1 MNDWEERWIETGLQ
15 EIHGSK
21 PPDLSGRIVLA
32 LEERPQGPLPEVR
45 RARRRPVGWWLA
57 AAALLTMALLA
68 GSLLRSDTSGG
79 AKVEAA
85 ARLDLSV
92 IRGVVECIEADP
104 ASADAPMRRSR
115 HAAGSVASFAA
126 SAGNSLYSEAPSAV
140 GVGPFGVLVTGADT
154 KLEVRAMEFSWKQG
168 VYAASSLTLAV
179 VTGVVTWHT
188 LSRTGTGS
196 GGEVVRLEADR
207 AGADGAAT
215 LASENERLRERLR
228 DLEQQVAELHTRP
241 ERELAPAPAVAEPP
255 PPEPPPPGPT
265 PAELAF
271 SDAAY
276 SEALAAVDWKLVGD
290 VTHEM
295 GPMLV
300 DLAKLIENG
309 GEVPPELAIQI
320 QQLNSKLLA
329 QLPTL
334 LKAELPGFGANG
346 AYTHPLVVGNSLA
359 STLQAAGLPL
369 DAGQQD
375 RMAGL
380 VRAFATESQ
389 VINGSQH
396 EFALEGLLAET
407 EMKDRFYGEVS
418 TLLGPE
424 QNNVMYPPGAK
435 DYDGVSLFSTG
446 LMTRPFTDGV
456 PSSSPADFARIA
468 SNRLGEEVG
477 FDEATTTRVRAVV
490 ERVMAASP
498 ELWQDKAG
506 ATETK
511 LRMLKAGR
519 TSAALRRQLQVM
531 REIQRQVPLTP
542 EQQKKLASLR
552 YVLVPLPK

>member
-1 MNDWEERWIETGLQ
+1 MNAWEERWIEAGLQ

-32 LEERPQGPLPEVR
+32 LEEAPQGPLPEVR
-45 RARRRPVGWWLA
+45 RARRHPVGWWLA
-57 AAALLTMALLA
+57 AAVVVVALLA
-68 GSLLRSDTSGG
+68 GSLLRGDTSGVT
-79 AKVEAA
+79 KVEAA
-85 ARLDLSV
+85 ARLDLAV
-92 IRGVVECIEADP
+92 IRGVVECVEADP
-104 ASADAPMRRSR
+104 ASASGPKRRSR
-115 HAAGSVASFAA
+115 HETGAVASFAA
-126 SAGNSLYSEAPSAV
+126 SAGNRLYFEAPCAV
-140 GVGPFGVLVTGADT
+140 RVGPFGVLVTGAET
-154 KLEVRAMEFSWKQG
+154 ELEVRSMEFSWKQG

-188 LSRTGTGS
+188 VSRTGTGS

-215 LASENERLRERLR
+215 LVSENERLRERLR

-241 ERELAPAPAVAEPP
+241 ERELAPAPAVEEPP
-255 PPEPPPPGPT
+255 PPEPVLAEPA

-271 SDAAY
+271 GDPAY
-276 SEALAAVDWKLVGD
+276 AEALAAVDWKLVGD

-300 DLAKLIENG
+300 DLAKLMENG

-329 QLPTL
+329 QLPAL

-346 AYTHPLVVGNSLA
+346 AYTHPLVVSNSLA

-369 DAGQQD
+369 DAGQHD

-380 VRAFATESQ
+380 VRAFGTESRM
-389 VINGSQH
+389 IADSQH

-418 TLLGPE
+418 TLLTPQQHAAMFPE
-424 QNNVMYPPGAK
+424 GSQA
-435 DYDGVSLFSTG
+435 YDGVSLFSTG

-456 PSSSPADFARIA
+456 PSSSPADFARLA

-490 ERVMAASP
+490 ERVMASAP

-506 ATETK
+506 TTETK

-542 EQQKKLASLR
+542 EQKKKLASLR